1 MMTSREQRSRTARY
15 LLEHPAEL
23 GRRLGYKDLT
33 DDLHGRWMRDML
45 RYPAEDR
52 TLQAHRGSYK
62 TTCLCIVI
70 AIMMVRYRDASIIFL
85 RKTDADVA
93 EVVKQVQRILAH
105 PLMRQIVMALAGT
118 DITLRRAT
126 AAEITTSLY
135 GAPRGSA
142 QLLGIGLGGSLTGK
156 HADIVITDDIVN
168 LRDRASQAERE
179 RTKTAYME
187 LQNIRNR
194 GGRIINTGTPWHKD
208 DAFSLM
214 PPALR
219 YDCYQTGLITSDKLD
234 ELRRSM
240 SPSLFAANYELRHIA
255 AENALFSAS
264 PGYTDNADLLRDGMA
279 HIDAAYDGEDYTAL
293 TCARRDGDTIYMYGR
308 LWHAHVDTVMRA
320 ALADCARL
328 MCGPISC
335 ETNGDKGYLAREIKR
350 AGGAARPYPETMNKY
365 LKISTYLRK
374 WWTNIVFLRGT
385 DQAYID
391 QIMDYTDAAAHDDAP
406 DSAASVCRLLD
417 ARAPLDNYVS
427 PFERRR

>member
-1 MMTSREQRSRTARY
+1 MTTSEQRARNARY

-23 GRRLGYKDLT
+23 GRRLGYKNLM
-33 DDLHGRWMRDML
+33 DDLHGVWMRQML
-45 RYPAEDR
+45 RYPAEDM

-62 TTCLCIVI
+62 TTCLCI
-70 AIMMVRYRDASIIFL
+70 AIVVMMIRYRDGSIIFL
-85 RKTDADVA
+85 RKTDNDVA
-93 EVVKQVQRILAH
+93 EVVRQVQRILAH
-105 PLMRQIVMALAGT
+105 PLLRQIVQALTGAALEV
-118 DITLRRAT
+118 DKAT
-126 AAEITTSLY
+126 NTEITTSLY
-135 GAPRGSA
+135 SAPRGSA

-194 GGRIINTGTPWHKD
+194 GGRIINTGTPWHKE
-208 DAFSLM
+208 DAFGLM
-214 PPALR
+214 PPALKF
-219 YDCYQTGLITSDKLD
+219 DCYQTGLITPGKLD

-255 AENALFSAS
+255 AENALFASA
-264 PGYTDNADLLRDGMA
+264 PAYTDDAALLRDGMA

-293 TCARRDGDTIYMYGR
+293 TCAKRVGDTIYMYGR
-308 LWHAHVDTVMRA
+308 LWHAHVDTVMSA
-320 ALADCARL
+320 AMTDCDRL

-391 QIMDYTDAAAHDDAP
+391 QIMDYSDTAAHDDAP

-417 ARAPLDNYVS
+417 ARAPMQDYVS
-427 PFERRR
+427 PFERR